1 MTNAHQ
7 EAYDELYCYTLAHG
21 APEFIHQYVVDAW
34 AAQNASESTKPI
46 KLTFALMGLYLH
58 LERQFTGRQVQRA
71 HMEVANRTRAYPA
84 LELPTQRGGLTANDV
99 LAAAP
104 GPERDAAIDVWCAS
118 VWNAYIANR
127 PAIIEWLTRNAILP
141 PSTAEG
147 SA

>member
-1 MTNAHQ
+1 MTNAHE
-7 EAYDELYCYTLAHG
+7 EAYAELCCYTLAHR

-46 KLTFALMGLYLH
+46 SLTFALMGLYLH

-84 LELPTQRGGLTANDV
+84 IELPRERGPLTATDV

-104 GPERDAAIDVWCAS
+104 GPERDAAIDAWCAS
-118 VWNAYIANR
+118 VWNAYSGNR
-127 PAIIEWLTRNAILP
+127 PTIIEWLTRNRILRK
-141 PSTAEG
+141 STAYGRE
-147 SA
+147 